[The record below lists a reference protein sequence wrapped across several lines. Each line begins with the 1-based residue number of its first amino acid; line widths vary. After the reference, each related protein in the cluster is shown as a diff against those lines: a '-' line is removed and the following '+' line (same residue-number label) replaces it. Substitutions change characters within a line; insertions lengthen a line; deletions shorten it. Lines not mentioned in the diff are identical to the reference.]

1 MDKQKNLK
9 LNTAAIILWFLSA
22 PVAITAIAL
31 MISVIVLGGGFLAV
45 IGGALIALCL
55 CLILSAFRI
64 TQFVIHIIL
73 LVASTKLANKVSMI
87 LLIVGFFNGI
97 CSIIGY
103 FFLLKEFKE

>member
-1 MDKQKNLK
+1 MDKQKNVK
-9 LNTAAIILWFLSA
+9 LSTAAIILWFLSA

-31 MISVIVLGGGFLAV
+31 IISVIVLGGGFLAV

-55 CLILSAFRI
+55 ILSALRI

-73 LVASTKLANKVSMI
+73 LVASTKLANKVPMI
-87 LLIVGFFNGI
+87 LLIVGFFDGI